1 MRLFGGQ
8 GKSGGE
14 RLVLRD
20 VSGVLLFKLAAMSL
34 LWYLFFGPAHTVV
47 VTPAKVDRALFDP
60 VPARP
65 QTPTRS

>member
-1 MRLFGGQ
+1 M
-8 GKSGGE
+8 
-14 RLVLRD
+14 LRD

-34 LWYLFFGPAHTVV
+34 LWYLFFGPAHTVA

-65 QTPTRS
+65 ETPTRS

>member
-8 GKSGGE
+8 GKTGGE

-34 LWYLFFGPAHTVV
+34 LWFLFFGPAHTVV
-47 VTPAKVDRALFDP
+47 VTPTKVDRALFDP
-60 VPARP
+60 PASHP
-65 QTPTRS
+65 ATPTRS